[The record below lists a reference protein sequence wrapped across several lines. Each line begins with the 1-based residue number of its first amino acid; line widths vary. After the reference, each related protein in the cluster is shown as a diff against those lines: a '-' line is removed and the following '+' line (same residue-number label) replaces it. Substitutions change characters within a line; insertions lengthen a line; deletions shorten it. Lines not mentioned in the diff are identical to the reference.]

1 MIRLC
6 WAALFLLAAVWWLIV
21 KRVEGIKSKFA
32 WRSLSISQSIC
43 LKWTEREK
51 NEKSIDIPND
61 MHDIETTQVSFAMF
75 EQWSETR
82 NVWNCTMARATIKN
96 VKNEASRQGDLI
108 ARLLPTS
115 FAKSSS
121 AQVNGR
127 VKIRSGFV
135 FACVVRSTWN
145 DSKSQHQNLV
155 NTPQWILLARRAAA
169 RIGTKQ
175 LILDQELDDRK
186 WSDTS
191 S

>member
-1 MIRLC
+1 
-6 WAALFLLAAVWWLIV
+6 
-21 KRVEGIKSKFA
+21 
-32 WRSLSISQSIC
+32 
-43 LKWTEREK
+43 
-51 NEKSIDIPND
+51 
-61 MHDIETTQVSFAMF
+61 
-75 EQWSETR
+75 
-82 NVWNCTMARATIKN
+82 MARATIKN

-115 FAKSSS
+115 FSKSSS

-127 VKIRSGFV
+127 VKIRSVFV

-145 DSKSQHQNLV
+145 DSKSQHQSLV
-155 NTPQWILLARRAAA
+155 DTPQWIGLTRRAAA

-175 LILDQELDDRK
+175 LILDLELDDRK